1 MIGYNILESG
11 IGTNGIYQTKAWGS
25 NPPVSVNTDIYN
37 MSYGRG
43 YGKDDDDN
51 PKTTYAL
58 QSRLYTVFEDALKNG
73 IENLRNEKGA
83 IYIQSSGNEFSKNS
97 TDDCGTNLTCAEV
110 LWDHKSTVPYIMQ
123 VGALNATGEKS
134 SYTTPGSALWIS
146 GFGGEN
152 GWNNSHLNSQG
163 ISNQSG
169 SSIEAAMMTVDQ
181 SSCSKGYVSENGS
194 TGGVDGLEPNV
205 FNDFNGDNSENS
217 SCNYHSTFN
226 GTSSAAPTVSGV
238 VALMLEANSDLTW
251 RDVKHILATTADQVG
266 SDTDYSYTYQGLVQ
280 YEWETN
286 AAGYKFHNWYG
297 FGKVDAAEAVSVAS
311 SYTANSRGTFASSGI
326 KASGIINSSIAY
338 PNTTTST
345 INVTKP
351 SGSNDHVEFVR
362 VTLKLDHAI
371 PKSIGIRL
379 QSPAGTVMNIMQPM
393 TNVDTNPSDIYFDIG
408 VNGFY
413 GEIIEGDWI
422 IGLNDYINDST
433 NGTLIEWGINVY
445 GN

>member
-1 MIGYNILESG
+1 MSVYWN
-11 IGTNGIYQTKAWGS
+11 S
-25 NPPVSVNTDIYN
+25 NAH
-37 MSYGRG
+37 R
-43 YGKDDDDN
+43 
-51 PKTTYAL
+51 
-58 QSRLYTVFEDALKNG
+58 
-73 IENLRNEKGA
+73 
-83 IYIQSSGNEFSKNS
+83 
-97 TDDCGTNLTCAEV
+97 
-110 LWDHKSTVPYIMQ
+110 
-123 VGALNATGEKS
+123 
-134 SYTTPGSALWIS
+134 
-146 GFGGEN
+146 
-152 GWNNSHLNSQG
+152 
-163 ISNQSG
+163 
-169 SSIEAAMMTVDQ
+169 
-181 SSCSKGYVSENGS
+181 
-194 TGGVDGLEPNV
+194 
-205 FNDFNGDNSENS
+205 
-217 SCNYHSTFN
+217 
-226 GTSSAAPTVSGV
+226 
-238 VALMLEANSDLTW
+238 
-251 RDVKHILATTADQVG
+251 
-266 SDTDYSYTYQGLVQ
+266 
-280 YEWETN
+280 
-286 AAGYKFHNWYG
+286 YG